1 MIDALTTEV
10 QALARDGAWQRALD
24 RVLEHFAA
32 DSGTIHFL
40 GPDGALHLTA
50 ASRGIPQFVLDTV
63 RIVPVGK
70 GMAGLS
76 VERREPVSACNIQ
89 TDASGDV
96 RPGAKA
102 TGLQGSI
109 VVPIFRAGDAVGALG
124 IANRGER
131 TFTEVETSLLVRL
144 GRAIGDSLPAFQ
156 SGGPCPMVPAPPP
169 KP

>member
-1 MIDALTTEV
+1 MCDRLTDEV
-10 QALARDGAWQRALD
+10 QALARDRAWQSALD

-32 DSGTIHFL
+32 DSGTIHLL

-50 ASRGIPQFVLDTV
+50 ASRGMPQFVLDTV
-63 RIVPVGK
+63 KVVPVGK

-109 VVPIFRAGDAVGALG
+109 VVPIFRAEAAVGALG

-131 TFTEVETSLLVRL
+131 TFTEAETRLLVRV
-144 GRAIGDSLPAFQ
+144 GRAMGDSLPAFH
-156 SGGPCPMVPAPPP
+156 SGGRCPPVHSPPA